1 MLIKNLFRFNNIFL
15 YILCNH
21 MVFSLRDFPANIT
34 LRTILVLNSIV
45 KPSSH
50 RVSPP
55 RFLFSNHV
63 PTSRTSILPYKH
75 QQVFSIYGVRI
86 LSQRSKPTCI
96 QGSFITKLIPRN
108 QGRVDLQFYNFYNIY
123 NKIRHI
129 YNVGKILAHILL
141 LSPFFVGREGR
152 WLRLITQVTY
162 TEFSHNY

>member
-1 MLIKNLFRFNNIFL
+1 
-15 YILCNH
+15 

-34 LRTILVLNSIV
+34 LPTILVLNSIV

-129 YNVGKILAHILL
+129 YNFGKIFAHILL
-141 LSPFFVGREGR
+141 LSPFFVGSEGR
-152 WLRLITQVTY
+152 WLRIITQVTY